1 MSTSQYSEKN
11 YSESNQQNI
20 NTPLIT
26 PYDKLTYLNSKG
38 YGHDNQMQNII
49 INIIQLLHNLKI

>member
-1 MSTSQYSEKN
+1 MSTSQYSKKN
-11 YSESNQQNI
+11 ISESNQQNI

-38 YGHDNQMQNII
+38 YGYDNQI
-49 INIIQLLHNLKI
+49 LKYNNKCNKITP